1 MNTYFGFKHA
11 QMPFTQEIKT
21 QDMIPTFDSKEAE
34 ARLSYLKQH
43 RGIMRLTGEPG
54 SGKTSMLRKWVDT
67 LNPQSFLHCYTPHAT
82 ISKSDVYR
90 QINSLLNLPTKSRK
104 SDLYKQVQAAIW
116 AQYTQAGKVTCLI
129 FDECQM
135 MDHTTLQEFIPLTN
149 FMMDS
154 KLPFILL
161 LVGQPEL
168 LDKLNRSIHEP
179 LRQRI
184 HIHYHMAGLDA
195 SEVKTYIEGQLA
207 HVGRKDPLFDETSF
221 LVMHE
226 LSKGLPRKINSLATT
241 AMKMAMLEK
250 KQIINGD
257 LILKIAPEALS

>member
-1 MNTYFGFKHA
+1 M
-11 QMPFTQEIKT
+11 
-21 QDMIPTFDSKEAE
+21 
-34 ARLSYLKQH
+34 
-43 RGIMRLTGEPG
+43 
-54 SGKTSMLRKWVDT
+54 DT
-67 LNPQSFLHCYTPHAT
+67 LNSQALFHYYTPHAT

-104 SDLYKQVQAAIW
+104 SELYKQVQAAIW
-116 AQYTQAGKVTCLI
+116 AQFTQGKVTCLI

-135 MDHTTLQEFIPLTN
+135 MDHATLQEFIPLTN

-161 LVGQPEL
+161 MVGQPEL
-168 LDKLNRSIHEP
+168 LDKLNRAIHEP

-184 HIHYHMAGLDA
+184 HIHYHMAGLDSA
-195 SEVKTYIEGQLA
+195 EVKTYTEGQLA
-207 HVGRKDPLFDETSF
+207 NVGRRDPLFDETSF
-221 LVMHE
+221 AVMHE
-226 LSKGLPRKINSLATT
+226 LSKGLPRKINSLALTS
-241 AMKMAMLEK
+241 MKLAMLEK